1 MEVTQPATRLTWDIG
16 DCSHNCPGAA
26 RLHTSGSSAKAPL
39 AANDG
44 LRDWSGHGLARRH
57 SASDIFSLMADSD
70 IKALTE
76 ALPGENFETTAF
88 TTPPPLADATVAI
101 VTTASLHHPD
111 QDDFAVMDAGYRVLD
126 DSRRDYVT
134 GHWSPNFDGSGFA
147 YDMNTVFPVDRLDEL
162 AERGVIGRVADQHLA
177 YAGNQFDLSAI
188 RMDSGP
194 AGARFLRDQGVDVV
208 LLTPV

>member
-1 MEVTQPATRLTWDIG
+1 
-16 DCSHNCPGAA
+16 
-26 RLHTSGSSAKAPL
+26 
-39 AANDG
+39 
-44 LRDWSGHGLARRH
+44 
-57 SASDIFSLMADSD
+57 
-70 IKALTE
+70 
-76 ALPGENFETTAF
+76 
-88 TTPPPLADATVAI
+88 PLADATVAI

-111 QDDFAVMDAGYRVLD
+111 QDDFEVMDTGYRILD
-126 DSRRDYVT
+126 ANRRDYVT

-194 AGARFLRDQGVDVV
+194 AGANFLRDHGVDVV